1 MFSFIKGTTFVG
13 LCLKIWVNIHW
24 SFNLRYIVCEF
35 IQLNSISEWLEIL
48 GSIFIIPLL
57 LEGQYWVFFSFF
69 PFFSIGSLSL
79 LCHRA
84 KTKETGK
91 LTLNMRPSGSY
102 QFPNLKNIFVH
113 RQFRVCWIPRCMPWL
128 HFSQKIIFIVYYDAV
143 QGNISLC
150 IWKRTNK

>member
-1 MFSFIKGTTFVG
+1 MSQDMGQHSLIFQSEIYCMRIYPTEQYIWTIRNSRLNLYYSFAIGGPV
-13 LCLKIWVNIHW
+13 
-24 SFNLRYIVCEF
+24 
-35 IQLNSISEWLEIL
+35 L
-48 GSIFIIPLL
+48 GFL
-57 LEGQYWVFFSFF
+57 FFLSFF
-69 PFFSIGSLSL
+69 FIESLSL

-84 KTKETGK
+84 KMKETGK